1 MRKLLPVILLMG
13 ALILTACY
21 PSRPAPVSAAQST
34 PASSTPAPTKTPAPA
49 KTPVAAEK
57 GENERNLY
65 PHEVIPCPADIL
77 NGIAFTDRDYAAA
90 FGITNLNGEV
100 EGETMECGIVTVPEN
115 YAEPEGRQIELFYMR
130 LFSTSKSPAADP
142 LIYLSGGPGISGTGE
157 VSGTP
162 ITLSNLNQIR
172 ERRDVV
178 TYDQR
183 GTGYS
188 NYLLCAPFSSAV
200 GMLLAR
206 NEDPAVQA
214 QFETI
219 QSDPVMNI
227 AMKNN
232 LCAGMYDTLTD
243 VDLGQY
249 NSVAGAQDILHLAEA
264 LGYTE
269 GYNLYGTSYG
279 TRLSQYAMRTTPDQV
294 RSVVLDGA
302 LAPSQA
308 NATLTFAK
316 RFEQYLNIFAQ
327 CAADEA
333 CNAAYPNLNER
344 FATLLAELEAN
355 PIVLDPPMVVH
366 PNWTAE
372 SSLPPVLN
380 QIDPSFFVGLAGL
393 SNLYTGGGPANLA
406 PRTILALE
414 EGDLD
419 YVRSAFGAPDAPAGT
434 DAAAPA
440 LVAPPAAQPAF
451 QPDQPSFQAP
461 FSMLLMLAQVM
472 AAGDDAGIDTHW
484 LAIALDDLQARLLA
498 GEDQVDLMEDLITL
512 AVVPNLGVD
521 AQELIDY
528 ANEHLSAD
536 AAAAANAVVAQMTH
550 HDVRKTMWAIQDVAM
565 KLGNPE
571 SRHASAV
578 QQSAVNCAEDLAFT
592 NIEESQAYLDASP
605 FPQLLTLPVEVNNLL
620 FQSCEFYP
628 KPLDESVAAP
638 VMSDIPTLVFQ
649 EALDVQTPLSW
660 AQDILGTLNTG
671 YYVEWPNAGHVVAGK
686 DYHGCAGDIAAAF
699 MDNPAHEPDSACSQ
713 AEDYKLQFV
722 LPN

>member
-1 MRKLLPVILLMG
+1 MKLKVFLLVLL
-13 ALILTACY
+13 ALALNVGVA
-21 PSRPAPVSAAQST
+21 AAQSDVK
-34 PASSTPAPTKTPAPA
+34 P
-49 KTPVAAEK
+49 E
-57 GENERNLY
+57 LY
-65 PHEVIPCPADIL
+65 TATVISCPSDII
-77 NGIAFTDRDYAAA
+77 NGMAFTDRDYAAA

-115 YAEPEGRQIELFYMR
+115 YDEPDGRTIELFYMR

-142 LIYLSGGPGISGTGE
+142 LIYLSGGPGIAGTHE
-157 VSGTP
+157 VASTP
-162 ITLSNLNQIR
+162 ISLSSLNQIR
-172 ERRDVV
+172 ERRDIV

-188 NYLLCAPFSSAV
+188 NYLICAPFSSAV

-214 QFETI
+214 QFATI

-227 AMKNN
+227 ALKNN

-249 NSVAGAQDILHLAEA
+249 NSVASAQDILHLAEA

-279 TRLSQYAMRTTPDQV
+279 TRLSQYAMRTTPGQV

-302 LAPSQA
+302 LAPDQA
-308 NATLTFAK
+308 NSPMSFAK
-316 RFEQYLNIFAQ
+316 RYEQYLNIFAQ
-327 CAADEA
+327 CAADDA

-344 FATLLAELEAN
+344 FAALLEKIEAN
-355 PIVLDPPMVVH
+355 PIVLDPPLVVH

-393 SNLYTGGGPANLA
+393 SNLYPNGGPANLA

-419 YVRSAFGAPDAPAGT
+419 YVRSAFGAPDAPAAA

-440 LVAPPAAQPAF
+440 LVAPPVPAQPAF

-461 FSMLLMLAQVM
+461 FSMLLMLAQNL
-472 AAGDDAGIDTHW
+472 AASGDTGIDTHW

-521 AQELIDY
+521 AQKLIDY

-571 SRHASAV
+571 ARHASAV

-638 VMSDIPTLVFQ
+638 VISDIPTLVFQ
-649 EALDVQTPLSW
+649 SALDVQTPLSW
-660 AQDILGTLNTG
+660 AQDILANLTTG

-699 MDNPAHEPDSACSQ
+699 LDNPANEPNASCAQES
-713 AEDYKLQFV
+713 DYMLKFV
-722 LPN
+722 LPE

>member
-1 MRKLLPVILLMG
+1 M
-13 ALILTACY
+13 
-21 PSRPAPVSAAQST
+21 
-34 PASSTPAPTKTPAPA
+34 
-49 KTPVAAEK
+49 
-57 GENERNLY
+57 
-65 PHEVIPCPADIL
+65 
-77 NGIAFTDRDYAAA
+77 
-90 FGITNLNGEV
+90 
-100 EGETMECGIVTVPEN
+100 
-115 YAEPEGRQIELFYMR
+115 
-130 LFSTSKSPAADP
+130 
-142 LIYLSGGPGISGTGE
+142 SGN
-157 VSGTP
+157 P

-172 ERRDVV
+172 ERRDIV

-219 QSDPVMNI
+219 QSNPVMSI

-249 NSVAGAQDILHLAEA
+249 NSVASAQDILHLAEA

-308 NATLTFAK
+308 NSTLTFAK

-366 PNWTAE
+366 PNWTLMM
-372 SSLPPVLN
+372 SLPPVLD

-393 SNLYTGGGPANLA
+393 SNAFPNGGPANLV

-419 YVRSAFGAPDAPAGT
+419 YVRSAFGAPAADAAAA

-440 LVAPPAAQPAF
+440 LVAPPVTAQPAF

-461 FSMLLMLAQVM
+461 FSTLLMFAQIM
-472 AAGDDAGIDTHW
+472 AAGGDTGIDTHW
-484 LAIALDDLQARLLA
+484 LAIALDDLQARLVA
-498 GEDQVDLMEDLITL
+498 GEDQVDLMEDLMTL
-512 AVVPNLGVD
+512 AVVPNMGVD
-521 AQELIDY
+521 AQNLIDY
-528 ANEHLSAD
+528 ANEHLSAE

-550 HDVRKTMWAIQDVAM
+550 HDVRKTLWAIQDVAM

-571 SRHASAV
+571 ARHSSDV
-578 QQSAVNCAEDLAFT
+578 QQYAVNCAEDIAFT
-592 NIEESQAYLDASP
+592 TIEESQAYLDASP
-605 FPQLLTLPVEVNNLL
+605 FPQLLTFPVEVNNML

-649 EALDVQTPLSW
+649 SALDVQTPLSW
-660 AQDILGTLNTG
+660 AQDILATLNTG
-671 YYVEWPNAGHVVAGK
+671 YYVEWPNAGHVIAGK

-699 MDNPAHEPDSACSQ
+699 MDNPANEPNASCAQ
-713 AEDYKLQFV
+713 GEDYRLKFV
-722 LPN
+722 LPE

>member
-1 MRKLLPVILLMG
+1 MKLNVFLLVLL
-13 ALILTACY
+13 ALALNVGVA
-21 PSRPAPVSAAQST
+21 AAQSDVK
-34 PASSTPAPTKTPAPA
+34 P
-49 KTPVAAEK
+49 E
-57 GENERNLY
+57 LY
-65 PHEVIPCPADIL
+65 TATVIPCPSDIL
-77 NGIAFTDRDYAAA
+77 NGIAFTDRDYAAG
-90 FGITNLNGEV
+90 FGLTNLNGEV

-115 YAEPEGRQIELFYMR
+115 YADPDGRQLELFHMR
-130 LFSTSKSPAADP
+130 LFSTSKAPAADP
-142 LIYLSGGPGISGTGE
+142 LIYLSGGPGMSGTNE
-157 VSGTP
+157 VSGNP
-162 ITLSNLNQIR
+162 ITLSNLNQMR
-172 ERRDVV
+172 ERRDIV

-219 QSDPVMNI
+219 QSDPIMSS
-227 AMKNN
+227 AMQAN

-249 NSVAGAQDILHLAEA
+249 NSVASAQDILHLAEA

-302 LAPSQA
+302 VAPSQA
-308 NATLTFAK
+308 NSTLTFAK
-316 RFEQYLNIFAQ
+316 RFEQYLSIFAQ

-344 FATLLAELEAN
+344 FATLLAEIEAN

-366 PNWTAE
+366 PNWTAI
-372 SSLPPVLN
+372 SSLPPVLD

-393 SNLYTGGGPANLA
+393 SNLYAGGGPANLA

-419 YVRSAFGAPDAPAGT
+419 YVRSAFGAPDAPAAA

-440 LVAPPAAQPAF
+440 PVAPPVTAQPAF

-461 FSMLLMLAQVM
+461 FSTLLMFAQIM
-472 AAGDDAGIDTHW
+472 AAGGDTGIDTHW

-512 AVVPNLGVD
+512 AVVPNMGVD
-521 AQELIDY
+521 AQILIDY

-571 SRHASAV
+571 SRHSSAV
-578 QQSAVNCAEDLAFT
+578 QQNAVNCAEDIAFT
-592 NIEESQAYLDASP
+592 TLEESQAYLEASP
-605 FPQLLTLPVEVNNLL
+605 FPQLLTLPVEVNNLII
-620 FQSCEFYP
+620 QSCEFYP

-660 AQDILGTLNTG
+660 AQDILATLNTG
-671 YYVEWPNAGHVVAGK
+671 YYVEWPNAGHVIAGK

-699 MDNPAHEPDSACSQ
+699 LDNPAHEPDASCAQSA
-713 AEDYKLQFV
+713 DYTLKFV
-722 LPN
+722 LPE

>member
-1 MRKLLPVILLMG
+1 MKLNVFLLVLL
-13 ALILTACY
+13 ALALNVGVA
-21 PSRPAPVSAAQST
+21 AAQSDVK
-34 PASSTPAPTKTPAPA
+34 P
-49 KTPVAAEK
+49 E
-57 GENERNLY
+57 LY
-65 PHEVIPCPADIL
+65 TATVISCPSDII
-77 NGIAFTDRDYAAA
+77 NGMAFTDRDYAAA
-90 FGITNLNGEV
+90 FDITNLNGEV

-115 YAEPEGRQIELFYMR
+115 YDDPDGRTIELLYMR

-142 LIYLSGGPGISGTGE
+142 LIYLSGGPGIAGTGE
-157 VSGTP
+157 VSGNP

-172 ERRDVV
+172 ERRDIV
-178 TYDQR
+178 TFDQR

-219 QSDPVMNI
+219 QSDLVMNL
-227 AMKNN
+227 ALKNN

-249 NSVAGAQDILHLAEA
+249 NSVVSAQDILHLAEA

-279 TRLSQYAMRTTPDQV
+279 TRLSQYAMRATPDQV

-327 CAADEA
+327 CAADDA

-355 PIVLDPPMVVH
+355 PIVLDPPLVVH

-372 SSLPPVLN
+372 SSLPPVLDK
-380 QIDPSFFVGLAGL
+380 IDPSFFVGLAGL
-393 SNLYTGGGPANLA
+393 SNLYPNGGPANLA

-419 YVRSAFGAPDAPAGT
+419 YVRSAFGAPDAPVA

-440 LVAPPAAQPAF
+440 PVAPPVPAQPAF

-461 FSMLLMLAQVM
+461 FSMLLMLAQNL
-472 AAGDDAGIDTHW
+472 AASGDAGIDTHW

-521 AQELIDY
+521 AQKLIDY

-571 SRHASAV
+571 ARHASAV
-578 QQSAVNCAEDLAFT
+578 QQNAVNCAEDLAFT

-649 EALDVQTPLSW
+649 SALDVQTPLSW
-660 AQDILGTLNTG
+660 AQDILATLNTG
-671 YYVEWPNAGHVVAGK
+671 YYVEWPNAGRIAAGK
-686 DYHGCAGDIAAAF
+686 DTQGCAGDIAAAF
-699 MDNPAHEPDSACSQ
+699 MENPAHEPDRACSQ
-713 AEDYKLQFV
+713 AKGYAL
-722 LPN
+722 

>member
-1 MRKLLPVILLMG
+1 MKLNVFLLVLL
-13 ALILTACY
+13 ALALNVGVA
-21 PSRPAPVSAAQST
+21 AAQSDVK
-34 PASSTPAPTKTPAPA
+34 P
-49 KTPVAAEK
+49 E
-57 GENERNLY
+57 LY
-65 PHEVIPCPADIL
+65 TATVISCPSDIIT
-77 NGIAFTDRDYAAA
+77 GMAFTDRDYAAA
-90 FGITNLNGEV
+90 FGITNLDGEV

-115 YAEPEGRQIELFYMR
+115 YAEPDGRQLELFYMR

-142 LIYLSGGPGISGTGE
+142 LIYLSGGPGIAGTGE
-157 VSGTP
+157 VSGNP

-172 ERRDVV
+172 ERRDIV
-178 TYDQR
+178 TFDQR

-214 QFETI
+214 QFATI

-227 AMKNN
+227 ALKNN

-249 NSVAGAQDILHLAEA
+249 NSVASAQDILHLAEA

-327 CAADEA
+327 CAADSA

-393 SNLYTGGGPANLA
+393 SNLYAGGGPANLA

-419 YVRSAFGAPDAPAGT
+419 YVRSAFGAPDAPA
-434 DAAAPA
+434 AAAPAAPA
-440 LVAPPAAQPAF
+440 LVAPPVPAQPAF

-461 FSMLLMLAQVM
+461 FSTLLMFAQIL
-472 AAGDDAGIDTHW
+472 AAGGDTGIDTHW

-521 AQELIDY
+521 AQKLIDY
-528 ANEHLSAD
+528 ADEHLSAE

-571 SRHASAV
+571 SRHSSAV

-638 VMSDIPTLVFQ
+638 AMSDIPTLVFQ

-660 AQDILGTLNTG
+660 AQDILANLTTG

-686 DYHGCAGDIAAAF
+686 DYHSCAGDIAAAF
-699 MDNPAHEPDSACSQ
+699 IDNPAHEPDASCAQSS
-713 AEDYKLQFV
+713 DYMLKFV
-722 LPN
+722 LPE

>member
-1 MRKLLPVILLMG
+1 MKKILPVILLVG
-13 ALILTACY
+13 ILLTLLAGVLQAASNPIAAAPLATPQPTA
-21 PSRPAPVSAAQST
+21 
-34 PASSTPAPTKTPAPA
+34 APA
-49 KTPVAAEK
+49 KAPAAAAQGDAK
-57 GENERNLY
+57 TKLDTA
-65 PHEVIPCPADIL
+65 EVIPCPSDIL
-77 NGIAFTDRDYAAA
+77 NGIAFTDRDYAAN

-115 YAEPEGRQIELFYMR
+115 YDEPDGRQLELFYMR

-142 LIYLSGGPGISGTGE
+142 LIYLSGGPGGAGTNE
-157 VSGTP
+157 VSGNP

-172 ERRDVV
+172 ERRDIV

-219 QSDPVMNI
+219 QSDPIMNR

-249 NSVAGAQDILHLAEA
+249 NSVASAQDILHLVEA

-294 RSVVLDGA
+294 RSAVLDGA
-302 LAPSQA
+302 MAPSQA
-308 NATLTFAK
+308 NATLSFAK

-327 CAADEA
+327 CAADDA
-333 CNAAYPNLNER
+333 CAKAYPDLKAR
-344 FATLLAELEAN
+344 FAALLEKIEAN
-355 PIVLDPPMVVH
+355 PIVLDPPMVVNR
-366 PNWTAE
+366 NWTVG
-372 SSLPPVLN
+372 SNLPAVLDK
-380 QIDPSFFVGLAGL
+380 IDPSFFVGLAGL
-393 SNLYTGGGPANLA
+393 SNTFVGGGPAKLV

-419 YVRSAFGAPDAPAGT
+419 YVRSAFGAPAA

-440 LVAPPAAQPAF
+440 PAPLAPPAAAQPAF

-461 FSMLLMLAQVM
+461 FSTLLMLAQVM
-472 AAGDDAGIDTHW
+472 AAGGDTGIDTHW
-484 LAIALDDLQARLLA
+484 LAIALDDLQARLVA

-512 AVVPNLGVD
+512 AVVPNMGVD
-521 AQELIDY
+521 AQNLIDY
-528 ANEHLSAD
+528 ANEHLSAE

-550 HDVRKTMWAIQDVAM
+550 HDVRKTLWAIQDVAM

-571 SRHASAV
+571 SRHFSDV
-578 QQSAVNCAEDLAFT
+578 QQNAVNCAEDIAFT
-592 NIEESQAYLDASP
+592 TIEESQAYLDASP
-605 FPQLLTLPVEVNNLL
+605 FPQLLTLPVEVNNML

-628 KPLDESVAAP
+628 KPLDASVAAS

-649 EALDVQTPLSW
+649 QALDVQTPLSW
-660 AQDILGTLNTG
+660 AQDILKTLKTG
-671 YYVEWPNAGHVVAGK
+671 YYVEWPNEGHVVASK
-686 DYHGCAGDIAAAF
+686 DYHGCSGDIAAAF
-699 MDNPAHEPDSACSQ
+699 LDNPAREPSSACSQ
-713 AEDYKLQFV
+713 GKEYQLQFV
-722 LPN
+722 LPK

>member
-1 MRKLLPVILLMG
+1 MRKKMIFLILLSLVLNVG
-13 ALILTACY
+13 VA
-21 PSRPAPVSAAQST
+21 AAQSEGK
-34 PASSTPAPTKTPAPA
+34 P
-49 KTPVAAEK
+49 E
-57 GENERNLY
+57 LY
-65 PHEVIPCPADIL
+65 SATVIPCPSDIL
-77 NGIAFTDRDYAAA
+77 NGIAFTDRDYAAN

-100 EGETMECGIVTVPEN
+100 EGETMECGIVPVPEN
-115 YAEPEGRQIELFYMR
+115 HAEPDGRQIELFYMR

-142 LIYLSGGPGISGTGE
+142 LIYLSGGPGISGTDE
-157 VSGTP
+157 VSGNP

-172 ERRDVV
+172 ERRDIV

-188 NYLLCAPFSSAV
+188 NYLLCAPFSSAI

-219 QSDPVMNI
+219 QSDPIMST
-227 AMKNN
+227 AMQSN

-249 NSVAGAQDILHLAEA
+249 NSVASAQDILHLATA

-294 RSVVLDGA
+294 RSVVVDGA

-308 NATLTFAK
+308 NSTLTFAK

-327 CAADEA
+327 CAAVEA

-344 FATLLAELEAN
+344 FATLLAEIEAN
-355 PIVLDPPMVVH
+355 PIVLDPPMVVN
-366 PNWTAE
+366 PQWTLLN
-372 SSLPPVLN
+372 SLPPVLG

-393 SNLYTGGGPANLA
+393 SNTYAGGSPANLM

-419 YVRSAFGAPDAPAGT
+419 YVRSAFGAPDAPAAA

-440 LVAPPAAQPAF
+440 LVAPPVTAQPAF

-461 FSMLLMLAQVM
+461 FSTLLMFAQYM
-472 AAGDDAGIDTHW
+472 AVGGDTGIDTHW
-484 LAIALDDLQARLLA
+484 LAIALDDLQARLVA

-512 AVVPNLGVD
+512 SVVPNMGVD
-521 AQELIDY
+521 AQILIDY
-528 ANEHLSAD
+528 ANEHLSAE
-536 AAAAANAVVAQMTH
+536 AAAAANAVVAQMSH
-550 HDVRKTMWAIQDVAM
+550 HDVRKTLWAIQDVAM

-571 SRHASAV
+571 ARHSSTV
-578 QQSAVNCAEDLAFT
+578 QQNAVNCAEDIAFT
-592 NIEESQAYLDASP
+592 TIEESQAYLDASP
-605 FPQLLTLPVEVNNLL
+605 FPQLLTFPVEVNNLL
-620 FQSCEFYP
+620 IQSCEFYP
-628 KPLDESVAAP
+628 KLLDESVAAP

-649 EALDVQTPLSW
+649 SALDVQTPLSW
-660 AQDILGTLNTG
+660 AQDILANLNTG
-671 YYVEWPNAGHVVAGK
+671 YYVEWPNAGHVIAGH
-686 DYHGCAGDIAAAF
+686 DYLGCSGDIAAAF
-699 MDNPAHEPDSACSQ
+699 LDNPTREPNSGCAQSDA
-713 AEDYKLQFV
+713 YTLKFV
-722 LPN
+722 LPE

>member
-1 MRKLLPVILLMG
+1 MKLKVFLLVLL
-13 ALILTACY
+13 ALALNVGVA
-21 PSRPAPVSAAQST
+21 AAQSDVK
-34 PASSTPAPTKTPAPA
+34 P
-49 KTPVAAEK
+49 E
-57 GENERNLY
+57 LY
-65 PHEVIPCPADIL
+65 TATVIPCPSDIL
-77 NGIAFTDRDYAAA
+77 NGMAFTDRDYAAA
-90 FGITNLNGEV
+90 YGLTNLNGEV

-142 LIYLSGGPGISGTGE
+142 LVYLSGGPGIAGTNE
-157 VSGTP
+157 VSGNP

-172 ERRDVV
+172 ERRDIV

-219 QSDPVMNI
+219 QSNPIMSI
-227 AMKNN
+227 AMQNN

-249 NSVAGAQDILHLAEA
+249 NSVASAQDILHLAEA

-308 NATLTFAK
+308 NSTLTFAK

-366 PNWTAE
+366 PNWTAI
-372 SSLPPVLN
+372 SSLPPVLD

-393 SNLYTGGGPANLA
+393 SNLYAGGGPANLA

-419 YVRSAFGAPDAPAGT
+419 YVRSAFGAPDAPAAA

-440 LVAPPAAQPAF
+440 LVAPPVSAQPAF

-461 FSMLLMLAQVM
+461 FSMLLMLAQNL
-472 AAGDDAGIDTHW
+472 AASGDTGIDTHW

-512 AVVPNLGVD
+512 SVVPNMGVD
-521 AQELIDY
+521 AQSLIDY

-536 AAAAANAVVAQMTH
+536 AAKAANAVVAQMSH
-550 HDVRKTMWAIQDVAM
+550 HDVRKTLWGIQDIAM
-565 KLGNPE
+565 NLGGPE
-571 SRHASAV
+571 LRASSTAM
-578 QQSAVNCAEDLAFT
+578 QFAVNCAEDTAFT
-592 NIEESQAYLDASP
+592 TPEEARAYLNASP
-605 FPQLLTLPVEVNNLL
+605 FPQLVL
-620 FQSCEFYP
+620 FSAETNDSLFKSCEFYP

-638 VMSDIPTLVFQ
+638 VMSDIPTLLFQ
-649 EALDVQTPLSW
+649 SALDVQTPLSW
-660 AQDILGTLNTG
+660 AQAILATLNKG
-671 YYVEWPNAGHVVAGK
+671 YYVEWPNMGHIATGK

-699 MDNPAHEPDSACSQ
+699 LDNPANEPNASCAQ
-713 AEDYKLQFV
+713 GEDYMLKFV
-722 LPN
+722 LPE

>member
-1 MRKLLPVILLMG
+1 MKLKVFLLVLL
-13 ALILTACY
+13 ALALNVGVA
-21 PSRPAPVSAAQST
+21 AAQSDVK
-34 PASSTPAPTKTPAPA
+34 P
-49 KTPVAAEK
+49 E
-57 GENERNLY
+57 LY
-65 PHEVIPCPADIL
+65 TATVIPCPSDIID
-77 NGIAFTDRDYAAA
+77 GIAFTDRDYAAN

-115 YAEPEGRQIELFYMR
+115 YDEPDGRQIELFYMR

-142 LIYLSGGPGISGTGE
+142 LVYLSGGPGISGTDE
-157 VSGTP
+157 VSGNP

-172 ERRDVV
+172 ERRDIV

-219 QSDPVMNI
+219 QSNPVMSI

-249 NSVAGAQDILHLAEA
+249 NSVVSAQDILHLAEA

-308 NATLTFAK
+308 NSTLTFAK

-366 PNWTAE
+366 PNWTLMM
-372 SSLPPVLN
+372 SLPPVLN

-393 SNLYTGGGPANLA
+393 SNAYPNGGPANLA

-419 YVRSAFGAPDAPAGT
+419 YVRSAFGAPAADAPAA

-440 LVAPPAAQPAF
+440 PVAPPST
-451 QPDQPSFQAP
+451 PSRRSSRISP
-461 FSMLLMLAQVM
+461 PSRRPS
-472 AAGDDAGIDTHW
+472 
-484 LAIALDDLQARLLA
+484 AR
-498 GEDQVDLMEDLITL
+498 
-512 AVVPNLGVD
+512 
-521 AQELIDY
+521 
-528 ANEHLSAD
+528 
-536 AAAAANAVVAQMTH
+536 
-550 HDVRKTMWAIQDVAM
+550 
-565 KLGNPE
+565 
-571 SRHASAV
+571 
-578 QQSAVNCAEDLAFT
+578 C
-592 NIEESQAYLDASP
+592 
-605 FPQLLTLPVEVNNLL
+605 
-620 FQSCEFYP
+620 
-628 KPLDESVAAP
+628 
-638 VMSDIPTLVFQ
+638 
-649 EALDVQTPLSW
+649 
-660 AQDILGTLNTG
+660 
-671 YYVEWPNAGHVVAGK
+671 
-686 DYHGCAGDIAAAF
+686 
-699 MDNPAHEPDSACSQ
+699 
-713 AEDYKLQFV
+713 
-722 LPN
+722 